1 MVKGYDKLSLDH
13 GLLLDLPFRE
23 GVGVITRDIARPHH
37 LLTQHDPGG
46 GSFAW
51 GNLATGCPYLE
62 FVTVGFGVGQGVYLD
77 CPAADTLDLDF
88 TSGDY
93 SVGVWVNHA
102 DTGHFKPKIVIGRYA
117 VDAIAPIT
125 FGDGWEVY
133 LETDT
138 GLGVH
143 YLEHRHH
150 HFSLDPNFRD
160 GCYST
165 GWTPDSGWAF
175 LGISRSGLYP
185 QHYRNAIPLEMS
197 YSVGGLQDPDTANR
211 DLVIGA
217 RYTKDQDWYKGRMWR
232 PRVWGRAL
240 AREEWEMI
248 FEMER
253 PRFGV

>member
-1 MVKGYDKLSLDH
+1 MMVKGYDKLSLDH

-62 FVTVGFGVGQGVYLD
+62 FVTVGFGGNDGVYLD

-93 SVGVWVNHA
+93 SIAVWVKHEA
-102 DTGHFKPKIVIGRYA
+102 VGETKPKIVIGRY
-117 VDAIAPIT
+117 VIDDTILLNNV
-125 FGDGWEVY
+125 GWEVY
-133 LETDT
+133 LETN
-138 GLGVH
+138 GPH
-143 YLEHRHH
+143 YLELRHH
-150 HFSLDPNFRD
+150 HGSLGDTPNKRD

-165 GWTPDSGWAF
+165 GWAPGPWELLAIT
-175 LGISRSGLYP
+175 RSGLYP
-185 QHYRNAIPLEMS
+185 KHYRNAVSLEVS
-197 YSVGGLQDPDTANR
+197 YEVTGMRDPDTTDQ

-217 RYTKDQDWYKGRMWR
+217 RYTKNQDWYKGRMSNLR
-232 PRVWGRAL
+232 IWGREL
-240 AREEWEMI
+240 RKEEIQFI
-248 FEMER
+248 FDMER
-253 PRFGV
+253 QRFGV

>member
-1 MVKGYDKLSLDH
+1 MVQEAVMVKGYDKLSLDH

-37 LLTQHDPGG
+37 LLTQRDPGG

-62 FVTVGFGVGQGVYLD
+62 FVTVGFGAADGVYLD
-77 CPAADTLDLDF
+77 CPAADTPDLDF

-93 SVGVWVNHA
+93 SIGVWVNHA
-102 DTGHFKPKIVIGRYA
+102 DTGHFNPKIVIGRYG
-117 VDAIAPIT
+117 VDL
-125 FGDGWEVY
+125 DGWEVY
-133 LETDT
+133 LERDT

-150 HFSLDPNFRD
+150 HAPDRD

-197 YSVGGLQDPDTANR
+197 YSAGGLLDPDACNR

-217 RYTKDQDWYKGRMWR
+217 RYTKDADWYKGRMWR
-232 PRVWGRAL
+232 PRVWGRSLAL
-240 AREEWEMI
+240 EEWQMI

-253 PRFGV
+253 QRFGV